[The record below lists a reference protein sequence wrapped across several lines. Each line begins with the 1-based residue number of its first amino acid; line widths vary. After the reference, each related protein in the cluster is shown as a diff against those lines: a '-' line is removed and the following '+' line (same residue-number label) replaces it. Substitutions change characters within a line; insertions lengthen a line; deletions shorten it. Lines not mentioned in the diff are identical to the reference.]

1 MPNFFKR
8 QAICNQLN
16 VALIEGPAVR
26 IRVAKTKE
34 QLRRFYDFQ
43 RNNNS
48 PGRYLLLKLLLYMLT
63 NIGNSNL
70 SSHKTIYI

>member
-16 VALIEGPAVR
+16 VALIEGAPVG

-34 QLRRFYDFQ
+34 QLRRLFDFQ
-43 RNNNS
+43 RNYHV
-48 PGRYLLLKLLLYMLT
+48 PGRYLLLKLL
-63 NIGNSNL
+63 
-70 SSHKTIYI
+70 